1 MNGKRTSAWERRT
14 HMSNIDAPSSRVNK
28 SFTAD
33 AVLARWQFLTLGQ
46 FLRFPFPE
54 PDHVA
59 DRFSGLGKPDFLA
72 VKRNPAK
79 AGKFLFIVPTNTA
92 RLLQVGELHRLNS
105 RHVHFCVAPPDAL
118 GCADMEVIVE
128 AAPDLNGFQIDLA
141 VLTPEERAAVRSLP
155 IRCFNVDPWLARA
168 EAERERERRQ

>member
-1 MNGKRTSAWERRT
+1 MDTINKRGEIVK
-14 HMSNIDAPSSRVNK
+14 N
-28 SFTAD
+28 SFAAD
-33 AVLARWQFLTLGQ
+33 AHLARWRFLSLGE
-46 FLRFPFPE
+46 FIRFPFPE
-54 PDHVA
+54 PDHSA

-79 AGKFLFIVPTNTA
+79 AGKFLFVVPTNTA

-105 RHVHFCVAPPDAL
+105 RHVHFCVAPPDSL

-128 AAPDLNGFQIDLA
+128 AAPDLNGFQLDMA

-155 IRCFNVDPWLARA
+155 INCINVDPWLAQA
-168 EAERERERRQ
+168 EAERERERQQ